1 MRGKC
6 VLGVKSQR
14 IEDMT
19 TEKNRTNG
27 FVDWELI
34 SKSFRGGLSEEEER
48 ELRRWLEESPAHAR
62 FYEEARKGGETD
74 AAEGLP
80 PRVLQ
85 AKHEE
90 LLGRLRAGKRAARFR
105 RIVRLTGYAA
115 AVALPAAVA
124 LWLLTGKGDGAR
136 AERET
141 PSLARTESIQLRLS
155 NGQYIDL
162 STRTDSVLD
171 VEQGTKIHQSGGALT
186 YRQDT
191 VKEREAVRYNE
202 LSVPTG
208 QECRVVLDDGSTL
221 WVNSNTRVKYPVAF
235 ARDKRSISVKGE
247 VYLEVVKDGRPFIV
261 QTEAG
266 SVRVLGT
273 SFGVRAYD
281 EEVLTTLVSGR
292 VRFTNKAGSHVELKA
307 SEQAVARAEGKVEKR
322 TVRVEEFVGWKDG
335 WYIFREERLEDVMET
350 LAKWYGVEVFFQSQ
364 RARDIRF
371 TGNLKRSNTIEAFL
385 EALEASED
393 VSCQINGN
401 TVILH

>member
-1 MRGKC
+1 
-6 VLGVKSQR
+6 
-14 IEDMT
+14 MT

-105 RIVRLTGYAA
+105 RIARLTGYAA

-191 VKEREAVRYNE
+191 VKEREAARYNE
-202 LSVPTG
+202 LFVPTG
-208 QECRVVLDDGSTL
+208 KEFQVVLDDGSKL
-221 WVNSNTRVKYPVAF
+221 WVNSNTRVRYPVAF
-235 ARDKRSISVKGE
+235 ARDKRHISVEGE

-292 VRFTNKAGSHVELKA
+292 VRFTNKEGNRVELTA
-307 SEQAVARAEGKVEKR
+307 GEQAVAGASGPVEKR
-322 TVRVEEFVGWKDG
+322 KVRVEEFVGWKDG
-335 WYIFREERLEDVMET
+335 WYFFREERLEDVMAT
-350 LAKWYGVEVFFQSQ
+350 LAHRYGIEVFFQNSQ
-364 RARDIRF
+364 ARDIRF
-371 TGNLKRSNTIEAFL
+371 TGNLRRENSLQAFL
-385 EALEASED
+385 EALAASED
-393 VSCQINGN
+393 VRYQINGN
-401 TVILH
+401 TVILY